1 MSSQAPQAPQEETAA
16 GPSGHARR
24 GFLAGAGAI
33 AAAGLALLAPVWSG
47 LRVVFDPLRR
57 ASSDPALVPVAR
69 LAAIP
74 ADGVPRKF
82 RVTADRIDA
91 WNTQRNMPVGAV
103 YLRRTEDSLQ
113 AFNVICPHAGCFVNL
128 ASDRSRFVCPCHKS
142 SFNLEGAV
150 DDPASPS
157 PRDMDTLDVEIRNGD
172 QIWVRFQN
180 FLPGRADKTPVA

>member
-1 MSSQAPQAPQEETAA
+1 MSSPTPRPPEGKTT

-33 AAAGLALLAPVWSG
+33 AAAGLAFLAPVWSG

-57 ASSDPALVPVAR
+57 TASDPALVPVTR
-69 LAAIP
+69 LAAVP

-82 RVTADRIDA
+82 RVVTDRVDA

-113 AFNVICPHAGCFVNL
+113 ALNVICPHAGCFVNL
-128 ASDRSRFVCPCHKS
+128 APDHSRYECPCHKS
-142 SFNLEGAV
+142 SFDIEGAV
-150 DDPASPS
+150 NDPASPS
-157 PRDMDTLDVEIRNGD
+157 PRDMDELEVEVREGD
-172 QIWVRFQN
+172 EIWVRFQN
-180 FLPGRADKTPVA
+180 FLPGRPDKTPVA

>member
-1 MSSQAPQAPQEETAA
+1 MSSQAPHPPREETT
-16 GPSGHARR
+16 GTSGQARR

-33 AAAGLALLAPVWSG
+33 AAAGLAFLAPVWSG

-57 ASSDPALVPVAR
+57 TASDPALVPVTR
-69 LAAIP
+69 LAAVP

-82 RVTADRIDA
+82 RVVTDRVDA

-113 AFNVICPHAGCFVNL
+113 ALNVICPHAGCFVNV
-128 ASDRSRFVCPCHKS
+128 AADHSRFVCPCHKS
-142 SFNLEGAV
+142 SFDLEGAV

-157 PRDMDTLDVEIRNGD
+157 PRDMDELEVEVREGD
-172 QIWVRFQN
+172 EIWVRFQN
-180 FLPGRADKTPVA
+180 FLPGRSDKTPVA

>member
-1 MSSQAPQAPQEETAA
+1 MSSHPPRPPEEQSA

-57 ASSDPALVPVAR
+57 ASNDPALVPVAR

-74 ADGVPRKF
+74 ADGIPRKF
-82 RVTADRIDA
+82 RVTADRVDA

-103 YLRRTEDSLQ
+103 YLRRTENSLQ

-128 ASDRSRFVCPCHKS
+128 AADRSRFVCPCHKS
-142 SFNLEGAV
+142 SFDLEGAV

-157 PRDMDTLDVEIRNGD
+157 PRDMDTLDVEIRDGD